1 MSPSA
6 LLTMLVVQLLVS
18 VITFYFIFQ
27 VLRKKRPNNQSDSQ
41 EQF

>member
-6 LLTMLVVQLLVS
+6 LFTMLVVQVLVS
-18 VITFYFIFQ
+18 AITFYFLFQ
-27 VLRKKRPNNQSDSQ
+27 VMRKKRPNNSSDSQ

>member
-6 LLTMLVVQLLVS
+6 LFTMLVVQLLVS
-18 VITFYFIFQ
+18 AITFYFIFQ
-27 VLRKKRPNNQSDSQ
+27 VLRKNRPNNPSDTQ